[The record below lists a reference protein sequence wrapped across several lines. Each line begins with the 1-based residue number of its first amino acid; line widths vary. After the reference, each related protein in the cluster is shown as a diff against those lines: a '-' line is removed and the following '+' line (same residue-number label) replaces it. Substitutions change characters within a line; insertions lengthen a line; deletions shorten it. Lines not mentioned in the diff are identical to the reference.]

1 MHVCHTYTGKYLWA
15 VLLKLH
21 RDDGACS
28 IRGDLVAGTLEA
40 GAPWSEEED
49 TGLKKPKWRKV
60 PRDL

>member
-21 RDDGACS
+21 RDDGACR

-49 TGLKKPKWRKV
+49 TGLKKPK
-60 PRDL
+60 